1 MVRQLSG
8 SAKRPTYEYSEVI
21 RRRQRGLGHRP
32 VHELQLL
39 QKPVHACVPV
49 SEAHRAPA
57 DGKGWP
63 VREQKICLPWGGR
76 LLLASTD
83 EGGKERGGGGWG
95 RDQHGPGKE
104 RPRLN
109 GSVRNLVDDEQLL
122 CLVCCP
128 PRSYSYRS
136 YAWLRRRLGR
146 FKRLPTQEV
155 GMTGSYWPGSH
166 AHALEMLLSG
176 WPLPLRKVRNF
187 WVASAGEAM
196 LHLDLSQGC
205 FGESSPPMPLLIQ
218 VHSSAAMLAWLSLL
232 REVKEQHNL
241 SAVLTPRLLQQPEPT
256 PAIMPPSSPPR
267 DAPPPRPKS
276 RLPSS
281 SSLLKSLVVGGRR
294 KRKATGGSVTSHVQP
309 QASTGVGMPPPGLDS
324 AALGAVSTTADDA
337 VADDRLD
344 TELQSS
350 TLADTRGRSV
360 SLVLDDP
367 PPSPPASSADLS
379 TLPACSMVSPAC
391 SSSTGS
397 ESLAI

>member
-241 SAVLTPRLLQQPEPT
+241 SAVVRSRGHFAPSRSSFQLHGSDASRAPDRTYLRFCPVTRVRSMCRVVPVLWSTAWKGVPRC
-256 PAIMPPSSPPR
+256 
-267 DAPPPRPKS
+267 
-276 RLPSS
+276 
-281 SSLLKSLVVGGRR
+281 
-294 KRKATGGSVTSHVQP
+294 ATVRSC
-309 QASTGVGMPPPGLDS
+309 
-324 AALGAVSTTADDA
+324 
-337 VADDRLD
+337 
-344 TELQSS
+344 
-350 TLADTRGRSV
+350 TLR
-360 SLVLDDP
+360 
-367 PPSPPASSADLS
+367 
-379 TLPACSMVSPAC
+379 
-391 SSSTGS
+391 
-397 ESLAI
+397 